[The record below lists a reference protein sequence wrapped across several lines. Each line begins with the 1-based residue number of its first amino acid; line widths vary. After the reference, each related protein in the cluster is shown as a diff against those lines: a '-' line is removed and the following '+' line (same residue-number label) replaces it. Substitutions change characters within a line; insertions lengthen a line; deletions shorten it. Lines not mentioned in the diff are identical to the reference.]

1 MSLRY
6 MSGDWLF
13 VLDDVGMLLASPRP
27 STASSDI
34 QRGSGDT
41 YCTSIPRSSRGM
53 HEVSIGTQ
61 AYDPHTVHR
70 RTTPRSPALP

>member
-6 MSGDWLF
+6 MNGDWLF

-34 QRGSGDT
+34 QRGGGDT
-41 YCTSIPRSSRGM
+41 YCTSISR
-53 HEVSIGTQ
+53 
-61 AYDPHTVHR
+61 
-70 RTTPRSPALP
+70 